1 MEFGKKITT
10 IDLLQVTLIHLK
22 YTDEIPWHWLT
33 VLLPWEIVG
42 FGALLLHVTY
52 LMTKTVKGMK
62 EE

>member
-10 IDLLQVTLIHLK
+10 IDLLQITLIYLK
-22 YTDEIPWHWLT
+22 LSGEIPWHWLT
-33 VLLPWEIVG
+33 VLTPWGIVG

-52 LMTKTVKGMK
+52 LMTKTVKGIR